1 MNTRTRVLLVE
12 DNPGDARLIRE
23 AFRESGAAR
32 FDLHHVDRLASALE
46 EISREP
52 VDVVLLDLSLPD
64 ATGIHTVEQM
74 LSHAPDLPI
83 VVLTGL
89 DDERLALQAVQA
101 GAQDYLV
108 KGQVEGIVLTRAV
121 RYAIERKRLD
131 REREALLRREQAA
144 VRARDEVLRV
154 VSHDLGN
161 SLSAVGLHATLLE
174 RTRDGEGALEEVRRR
189 GGTIRQL
196 VKQMHR
202 LRQDLLDAASIE
214 AGRLSIETRP
224 LDPGEPAREAS
235 AALEE
240 LVAARS
246 IQFRLELPESLP
258 CIAADRQRVL
268 QVLDN
273 LLGNAVK
280 FTEPGGE
287 VVLSIT
293 AEAGFVC
300 YSVRD
305 TGSGIAPEG
314 LAHVFDRFWRETKS
328 REGAGLGLAIA
339 KGVVEAH
346 GGEIRA
352 ESTRGVGSVFS
363 FTLPTLQDK
372 C

>member
-1 MNTRTRVLLVE
+1 VLLVE

-23 AFRESGAAR
+23 AFRESGVAAFELR
-32 FDLHHVDRLASALE
+32 HVDRLASALE
-46 EISREP
+46 EIAREP

-64 ATGIHTVEQM
+64 ATGIHTVERM

-121 RYAIERKRLD
+121 RYALERKRLD

-174 RTRDGEGALEEVRRR
+174 RTRDGEGVLEEVRRR

-214 AGRLSIETRP
+214 AGRLSIQPRP
-224 LDPGEPAREAS
+224 LDPGEAAREA
-235 AALEE
+235 AGALEE

-246 IQFRLELPESLP
+246 LRFRLELPESLP
-258 CIAADRQRVL
+258 CVAADRQRVL

-280 FTEPGGE
+280 FTEAGGE
-287 VVLSIT
+287 VVLSVA
-293 AEAGFVC
+293 AEEDFVC

-305 TGSGIAPEG
+305 TGPGIEPAS
-314 LAHVFDRFWRETKS
+314 LVHVFDRFWRGAQN

-346 GGEIRA
+346 GGAIRA
-352 ESTRGVGSVFS
+352 ESTPGVGSVFS
-363 FTLPTLQDK
+363 FTLPTTPGE